1 MHEEVNVS
9 DFDKLKILLLYS
21 LIDSNIIQNNNL
33 QSSWRH
39 LVWTLLLSSICLLK
53 KLEELKIHL
62 L

>member
-33 QSSWRH
+33 QFSWRH
-39 LVWTLLLSSICLLK
+39 LVWTLMLSSICLLK